1 MSPESWRVVACYS
14 VVYES
19 AVINWTRLFLLC
31 AILSRSYQTFCVL
44 SQALFLTSKPRLHA
58 VVTIY
63 PSAISAFHDPQLD
76 ADGRHAGQHKQRGI
90 QSLEGT
96 LT

>member
-1 MSPESWRVVACYS
+1 MLPESWRVCSTTIVAGTQP
-14 VVYES
+14 
-19 AVINWTRLFLLC
+19 VINWTQLLLLC
-31 AILSRSYQTFCVL
+31 VILSRSYQTFCAL
-44 SQALFLTSKPRLHA
+44 SQAFFLSSKPRLHA

-63 PSAISAFHDPQLD
+63 PSVISAFHDPQLD